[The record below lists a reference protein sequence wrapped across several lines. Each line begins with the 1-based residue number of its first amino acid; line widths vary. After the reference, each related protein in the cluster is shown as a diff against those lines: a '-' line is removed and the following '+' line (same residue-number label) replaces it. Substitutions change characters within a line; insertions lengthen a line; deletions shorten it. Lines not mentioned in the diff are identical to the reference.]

1 MSDYILRRILLII
14 PVLLGVSFLTFALI
28 RIIPGDVVTNMMGV
42 TEGNNPETRARVLAE
57 LGLDRPMIEQY
68 VWWLGRI
75 SVGDFGYSFV
85 HGGPVIDQILRCL
98 PPTIEM
104 CLMSMAMALLIG
116 VPLGVV
122 SAIWRGSPL
131 DLFTRVFSLLGIAA
145 PNFFIGTLIV
155 ILGAIY
161 FPGIRTLGYVPFL
174 EDPIANISRMFWPA
188 LTFGIGIGAVILRY
202 TRSSLLEVL
211 GEDYVRTAQSKGLPE
226 YKVIFVHAL
235 KNAMIPIVT
244 AVGVW
249 TAFMIGGT
257 VLIEEIFAIP
267 GLGRLVLSAIQNR
280 DYPVIQA
287 TVLFLSFGVALI
299 MLLADLLV
307 ATVDPRIK
315 FS

>member
-85 HGGPVIDQILRCL
+85 HGGPVMDQILRCL